1 WAESSALS
9 GHLGEADLRR
19 LARSGLL
26 PLESKDGMDLFD
38 SATSTGAADAVYA
51 VTRMDTAA
59 LRAQGSE
66 SLSAMLRGLVPAA
79 PRRAAAGTASASGA
93 PALPE
98 RLAGLGRAER
108 ERILI
113 DLVREQV
120 AGVLGHADQGA
131 VEAERAFQELGFD
144 SLTAVELRNRL
155 NAATG
160 LRLPTTLVF
169 DHPSPAAL
177 ATHLLD
183 FLAHDEVAPE
193 EPVLTELARLKAAIG
208 AVTADGTAHERI
220 TARLRELLDVADA
233 AAGAPEAEDDDRD
246 QDLTSASDEELFAL
260 FDDLE

>member
-1 WAESSALS
+1 ME
-9 GHLGEADLRR
+9 
-19 LARSGLL
+19 
-26 PLESKDGMDLFD
+26 LFD
-38 SATSTGAADAVYA
+38 SATSAGATDAVFA
-51 VTRMDTAA
+51 VTRMDMAA

-66 SLSAMLRGLVPAA
+66 SLSAMLRGLVPPA
-79 PRRAAAGTASASGA
+79 PRRAAAGTTSASRV

-98 RLAGLGRAER
+98 RLAGLARAER

-113 DLVREQV
+113 DLVREQA

-183 FLAHDEVAPE
+183 LLAHDEVAPE
-193 EPVLTELARLKAAIG
+193 EPVLTELAGLRAAIG
-208 AVTADGTAHERI
+208 AVATDGTAYERI
-220 TARLRELLDVADA
+220 TAGLRELLDVADA
-233 AAGAPEAEDDDRD
+233 AAGAPGAPGAPGAGDESEAEGDDRDRD
-246 QDLTSASDEELFAL
+246 QDLTTASDEELFAL

>member
-1 WAESSALS
+1 
-9 GHLGEADLRR
+9 
-19 LARSGLL
+19 GLL
-26 PLESKDGMDLFD
+26 ALESKDAMELFD
-38 SATSTGAADAVYA
+38 TATSAGATDAVLA
-51 VTRMDTAA
+51 VTRVDIAA
-59 LRAQGSE
+59 LRARE
-66 SLSAMLRGLVPAA
+66 DEPPLMLRGLVPAA
-79 PRRAAAGTASASGA
+79 PRRAAAGSASGSGSGSTDGSS
-93 PALPE
+93 ALAE
-98 RLAGLGRAER
+98 RLAGLARAER
-108 ERILI
+108 ERVLI

-120 AGVLGHADQGA
+120 AGVLGHVDPGV

-155 NAATG
+155 NTATG

-183 FLAHDEVAPE
+183 LLAPGDVAPE
-193 EPVLTELARLKAAIG
+193 EPLLEELARLKAAIG
-208 AVTADGTAHERI
+208 AVATDGTAHERI